1 MIRDKYNNVLPVVLA
16 ALLHFLVFGSLFF
29 ALDFS
34 SSAQPATPL
43 AIEATVVTE
52 AQLAQQAAPE
62 PPPEPE
68 PDLEA
73 QRAEAERQRI
83 QQELEAEQQRIREQQ
98 EVERQRLEQ
107 QAEERR
113 RREEAERQRQQQ
125 EAEER
130 RRREEAELE
139 RQRQEA
145 ERQRQEELERQR
157 QENERRRREAEEA
170 ERQRQFQ
177 QQLAEEEARMEAL
190 ASSEM
195 DAYRFAITQAIQ
207 RNWVRPASAGP
218 GIECVVLVR
227 QVPGGE
233 VIGATIERC
242 NGDDAVR
249 RSIEAAVFKASPLP
263 EPSNP
268 MLFDRN
274 LRITFKP
281 EQ

>member
-1 MIRDKYNNVLPVVLA
+1 MTRDKYNVVPVVLA
-16 ALLHFLVFGSLFF
+16 ALLHCLIFGSVLF

-34 SSAQPATPL
+34 RPAPPATPL
-43 AIEATVVTE
+43 AIQATMVAEAPV
-52 AQLAQQAAPE
+52 AQQSAPE
-62 PPPEPE
+62 PAPEPE

-73 QRAEAERQRI
+73 ERAEAERERI
-83 QQELEAEQQRIREQQ
+83 QREMEAEQSRIRQQQ
-98 EVERQRLEQ
+98 EAERQQE
-107 QAEERR
+107 AEEQR
-113 RREEAERQRQQQ
+113 RREEAERQRLAR

-130 RRREEAELE
+130 RKREEAELE

-170 ERQRQFQ
+170 EQQRLFQ
-177 QQLAEEEARMEAL
+177 QQLAEEEARMQAL
-190 ASSEM
+190 GSDEM
-195 DAYRFAITQAIQ
+195 DAYRFAITQAIE
-207 RNWVRPASAGP
+207 RNWVRPASAVP
-218 GIECVVLVR
+218 GLECVVLVR
-227 QVPGGE
+227 QIPGGE

-249 RSIEAAVFKASPLP
+249 RSIEAAVYKASPLP
-263 EPSNP
+263 QPSNP

-274 LRITFKP
+274 LRIIFKP